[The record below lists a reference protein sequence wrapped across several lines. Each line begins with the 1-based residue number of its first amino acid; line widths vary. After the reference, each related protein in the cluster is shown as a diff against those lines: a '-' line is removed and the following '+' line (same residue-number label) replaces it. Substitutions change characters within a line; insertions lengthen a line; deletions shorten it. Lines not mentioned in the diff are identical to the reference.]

1 MPSMVRHVTEWEWI
15 DLAKHESGALTKLLV
30 TKESCASK
38 NIDFYIS
45 SYEPKAYAAMHM
57 HEESEE
63 VFYFLEGEGIFMMGN
78 SKHRVGAGSVVYV
91 EPKTWHGIF
100 NTGFTN
106 LVFVVTA
113 TPPEPLWHEAYKP
126 LFPPPQPGD
135 PNLT

>member
-1 MPSMVRHVTEWEWI
+1 MPSTVRHAVEFEWI

-30 TKESCASK
+30 TEESCGSK

-57 HEESEE
+57 HEKSEE
-63 VFYFLEGEGIFMMGN
+63 VFYFLEGEGIFMLGN
-78 SKHRVGAGSVVYV
+78 TKHRVSPGTVIYV
-91 EPKTWHGIF
+91 EPKTWHGIY

-113 TPPEPLWHEAYKP
+113 TPPEPAWHEAYKP
-126 LFPPPQPGD
+126 LFPPAQPGD
-135 PNLT
+135 PQL